1 MHFFLFDG
9 NYAKQNLSEF
19 LYVRLKSVA
28 VNLYDLTNTELQ
40 SKKTYLNYNKN
51 VLTNDAR
58 GKTNYFS
65 ILFTEND
72 IIKKPFPDEKPIK

>member
-1 MHFFLFDG
+1 MWERIPKLD
-9 NYAKQNLSEF
+9 NNPS
-19 LYVRLKSVA
+19 
-28 VNLYDLTNTELQ
+28 NLYDLTNTELQ

-72 IIKKPFPDEKPIK
+72 IIKKLFPDEKPIK